1 MAESISTSE
10 GFQGERKKKKLRILL
25 GVIAI
30 AITGYWGS
38 QQLIPAPTSTPTVL
52 TISGRLEADE
62 TNIGV
67 KTGGR
72 ITQILVREGD
82 SVKVGQVVALL
93 EDEEVDQQLQAAI
106 AQLTAAQQEEAQAR
120 WEVSVV
126 QSRIQEAQANLAQA
140 EQDSQ
145 GRVRQAE
152 STVAV
157 RQSEVEQAK
166 AQVVRDQAEINRAEA
181 QLKLAQADLN
191 RYAELAE
198 QGVISRQQF
207 DQVKT
212 NVDTTQASLEAT
224 RAALTAQIATV
235 KTAKQQLQAARGN
248 LIQNRSTTLNSDI
261 RGSQLTAY
269 QQQAEQANARLAE
282 AKARVQVAMATQR
295 QLEKRLDSFKV
306 RSPTEGIV
314 QDRPLEPGAVVR
326 SGKTLLTVIDPQT
339 VYLRA
344 YIPEGDIG
352 KIYTGK
358 PARVFLDSYP
368 QKPLA
373 AKVST
378 IDAQASFTPEN
389 IYFPKDRVRQ
399 VFGVKLTLEQEKNY
413 AKPGMPAN
421 AEIDVL

>member
-1 MAESISTSE
+1 M
-10 GFQGERKKKKLRILL
+10 
-25 GVIAI
+25 IAI

-314 QDRPLEPGAVVR
+314 QDRPLEPGAVVS

>member
-1 MAESISTSE
+1 MAQSISTSE
-10 GFQGERKKKKLRILL
+10 GFQGERKKKFNLRILL
-25 GVIAI
+25 GVMAI

-38 QQLIPAPTSTPTVL
+38 QQLIPTSAPTVL

-93 EDEEVDQQLQAAI
+93 EDEEVDQQLQAAL

-140 EQDSQ
+140 KQDSQ

-235 KTAKQQLQAARGN
+235 KTAEQQLQAAQGN

-261 RGSQLTAY
+261 RGSQLAAY

-314 QDRPLEPGAVVR
+314 QDRPLEPGAVVS

-344 YIPEGDIG
+344 YVPEGDIG

-399 VFGVKLTLEQEKNY
+399 VFGVKLTIEQGKNY